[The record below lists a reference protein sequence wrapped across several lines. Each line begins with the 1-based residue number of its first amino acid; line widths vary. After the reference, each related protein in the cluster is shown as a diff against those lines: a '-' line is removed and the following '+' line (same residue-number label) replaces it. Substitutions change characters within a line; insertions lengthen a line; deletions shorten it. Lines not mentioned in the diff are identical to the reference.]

1 MGHAPVIVV
10 VEPFGGSS
18 RRQSPQLPHIFW
30 DDLGLT
36 RADGIFESLLVH
48 EGRACNVERHVDRFL
63 AGAKKLQLPE
73 LGRDLVLKATAE
85 AVEGWVEQCGEE
97 SVDGKLVW
105 TFTRGRAS
113 TGIPSVWMTVTD
125 VPEGNAKLREKGV
138 KVKLCEKGITLHPE
152 KAPWIASGAK
162 SLGYSATMAAL
173 RAAKA
178 EGMDDVIWVDGDR
191 ILEGATST
199 VISIKGKKVRTP
211 PSGTDVLSGTT
222 QQAVFET
229 LSQAGYAC
237 KEKALSVDKLKEADG
252 VWLVSSVRG
261 AVPVRSIDGHKLR
274 RDTPDDIARLLAEAM
289 FS

>member
-1 MGHAPVIVV
+1 M
-10 VEPFGGSS
+10 
-18 RRQSPQLPHIFW
+18 
-30 DDLGLT
+30 
-36 RADGIFESLLVH
+36 
-48 EGRACNVERHVDRFL
+48 DRFL

-97 SVDGKLVW
+97 PVDGKLVW